1 MMKNYHLDR
10 FIQPGYKANRIKRI
24 MKLSVICTFCFALS
38 AVANEAKAYPAD
50 PAVSIGVD
58 AVVETI
64 SIKGK
69 VVDVNGEAVIGASI
83 LEKGTT
89 NGVIT
94 DMDGQFSINVGTNA
108 TLVVS
113 YIGYVSYEKKVT
125 SSQVLEITL
134 EEDSKHLEEV
144 VVVGYGVQ
152 KKSVVTAAISR
163 VTSKELS
170 KSTPTRIE
178 DVLKGKVSGVQIT
191 QNSGQPGAESKV
203 RIRGI
208 GTINNSNPLY
218 IVDGMPISSGIDY
231 LNPKDIES
239 VEVLKDAASAA
250 IYGARAANGVIL
262 VTTKQ
267 GKVGKASINYS
278 FSYGIQSPWRT
289 RKLLNGQE
297 YEEIMNEAYTNAGMT
312 PLYDDPSKAGKGTD
326 WQKLIVNDKAPVIN
340 HNASINGG
348 NEKNRYFISFGY
360 LDQEGI
366 IAKGK
371 SDYKRYNFRANS
383 SHTVFEETGRSF
395 LNKLRV
401 GVNVG
406 YSKIEARG
414 ISDNNNF
421 GGPLFGATLAPPN
434 LPLYET
440 DQSEIDRLTERYGD
454 MLVKDEQGRLYKIIS
469 GSELSNPVALMQT
482 INQRKDYHKL
492 VGSIWG
498 ELDIVEGLTL
508 RSSYSTDLA
517 FSSETNWSP
526 AYYLS
531 ETVMDDVSRISANKW
546 DHNTWNVENTLKY
559 NKSFGVHN
567 LSAMVGM
574 SMQKYSNSNIS
585 GNNINLI
592 ADVAGKD
599 YLDSA
604 LGTKKDQETSG
615 GANEHTMAS
624 GFGRI
629 NYNFNERYLAEFVLR
644 RDGSSNFSKNNKW
657 AYFPSASFGWN
668 VHNENFFP
676 ENSSLSQLKI
686 RASWGKNGNENIG
699 AFQYTSL
706 INAGGSY
713 IFNNETVSGMYP
725 IKLMN
730 NQIRWE
736 ESEQYDLG
744 FDARFFNNTLSAT
757 VDVFYKKTNGMLMEL
772 PIPDYVGND
781 VPDGN
786 VGSMINKGIEIE
798 LSYQNNIGDFEY
810 SIGANASYMKNKIDD
825 IGVASGYMDY
835 TSFNTLGVVQR
846 HTTGYPVAHYFG
858 TPAIGIFQTQEQV
871 NNYKNSRG
879 ELLQPDAK
887 PGDVI
892 FKDANKDGKINDD
905 DRTYLGKPNP
915 DWAVGFNMNMNYKGF
930 DFSMFWQG
938 AFGGKIF
945 DISRRPD
952 LAHVN
957 YSTYILDRWHG
968 EGTSN
973 YYPRVVYANA
983 ESNNNWRASNL
994 YLYNGNYMRLKNLI
1008 VGYTLPREFVQKF
1021 LCKELRFYVQAE
1033 NLVTLTK
1040 YHGGDPEIG
1049 GRDGIDQGVYPQ
1061 ARTITFGVSITF

>member
-1 MMKNYHLDR
+1 MK
-10 FIQPGYKANRIKRI
+10 
-24 MKLSVICTFCFALS
+24 KLTQKNVFGVCILCFTLS
-38 AVANEAKAYPAD
+38 AMPVKAKLDHTVPIT
-50 PAVSIGVD
+50 SQGIN
-58 AVVETI
+58 VVTETI

-69 VVDVNGEAVIGASI
+69 VVDVNGEAIIGASI
-83 LEKGTT
+83 LEKGTS
-89 NGVIT
+89 NGTIT
-94 DMDGQFSINVGTNA
+94 DMDGQFSINVSANA

-113 YIGYVSYEKKVT
+113 YIGYSSYEAVVT
-125 SSQVLEITL
+125 SSQTLSITL

-163 VTSKELS
+163 VTSKELA

-191 QNSGQPGAESKV
+191 QNSGQPGAASKV

-208 GTINNSNPLY
+208 GTINDSNPLY

-267 GKVGKASINYS
+267 GKAGKASINYS

-289 RKLLNGQE
+289 RELLNGQQ
-297 YEEIMNEAYTNAGMT
+297 YEEIMNESYTNAGMA
-312 PLYDDPSKAGKGTD
+312 PIYDNPSKVGKGTD
-326 WQKLIVNDKAPVIN
+326 WQKLIVNDNAPIVT
-340 HNASINGG
+340 HNANINGG
-348 NEKNRYFISFGY
+348 NENNRYFISFGY

-383 SHTVFEETGRSF
+383 SHTIFEDTQRSF
-395 LNKLRV
+395 LKKMRL
-401 GVNVG
+401 GVNMG
-406 YSKIEARG
+406 YSKIENRG

-440 DQSEIDRLTERYGD
+440 DEAEINRLTEKYGD
-454 MLVKDEQGRLYKIIS
+454 MLIKDDQGRLYKTVS
-469 GSELSNPVALMQT
+469 GSELSNPVALMRT

-492 VGSIWG
+492 VGSIWA
-498 ELDIVEGLTL
+498 ELDIIDGLVL

-526 AYYLS
+526 VYYLS
-531 ETVMDDVSRISANKW
+531 ETVMDNTSRINANKW

-559 NKSFGVHN
+559 NKSFGAHN
-567 LSAMVGM
+567 FSAMVGM
-574 SMQKYSNSNIS
+574 SMQKYSNSNIT
-585 GNNINLI
+585 GKNINLI
-592 ADVAGKD
+592 GDATGKD
-599 YLDSA
+599 YLDFA

-624 GFGRI
+624 AFGRL
-629 NYNFNERYLAEFVLR
+629 NYNFEERYLAEVVLR

-657 AYFPSASFGWN
+657 AYFPSASLGWN
-668 VHNENFFP
+668 IHNEKFFP
-676 ENSSLSQLKI
+676 QNSALSQLKL

-736 ESEQYDLG
+736 ESEQYDFG
-744 FDARFFNNTLSAT
+744 VDMRFFNNSLSAT
-757 VDVFYKKTNGMLMEL
+757 VDVFYKKTNGMLMKL

-786 VGSMINKGIEIE
+786 VGSMMNKGIEME
-798 LSYQNNIGDFEY
+798 LSYQGNVGDFMY
-810 SIGANASYMKNKIDD
+810 SIGGNASYMKNKIKD
-825 IGVASGYMDY
+825 IGVAAGYMDH

-846 HTTGYPVAHYFG
+846 HTTGYAVAHYFG

-871 NNYKNSRG
+871 NNYKNDRG

-892 FKDANKDGKINDD
+892 FKDVNKDGKINDD

-915 DWAVGFNMNMNYKGF
+915 DWTVGVNMNMSYKGF

-994 YLYNGNYMRLKNLI
+994 YLYNGNYMRLKNI
-1008 VGYTLPREFVQKF
+1008 VLGYSLPKNLVRKF
-1021 LCKELRFYVQAE
+1021 LCNELRFYVQAE
-1033 NLVTLTK
+1033 NLLTLTK

-1049 GRDGIDQGVYPQ
+1049 GRDGVDQGVYPQ
-1061 ARTITFGVSITF
+1061 ARTITFGGSITF